1 MTKRKNKPAP
11 PAVIGEPV
19 ETPKE
24 VVYDELTMKVR
35 FDDRGRVTFTLE
47 AVNETMTTVI
57 TPRKLGR
64 TQTEIVD
71 GNNNEITR
79 VINEDITQ
87 VLQGVVNGN
96 ASMLLM
102 VLARNYAEKFRTKPW
117 YPAPN
122 GVTPS

>member
-1 MTKRKNKPAP
+1 MTKRKDKVIPLAK
-11 PAVIGEPV
+11 IGESREQPQ
-19 ETPKE
+19 E
-24 VVYDELTMKVR
+24 VVYDAFSMKIR
-35 FDDRGRVTFTLE
+35 FNDKGQITFTLE

-71 GNNNEITR
+71 GSGNEVTR

-87 VLQGVVNGN
+87 VIQGVVNGN

-102 VLARNYAEKFRTKPW
+102 VLARNYAEQFRAKSW
-117 YPAPN
+117 YPEPN
-122 GVTPS
+122 GVPQ